1 MHILYVDESGTTKES
16 KYFCVAGVAVY
27 ERETYFL
34 SRALDELQERY
45 FPEWEGPTEFHAS
58 RLHQQAQ
65 RLVPP
70 FDQLTFDQRNEVRDA
85 VLRIIADSN
94 ASLFGVALEKA
105 YAERGGEEPY
115 SRCFE
120 EAVSRFDLMLNRMY
134 QRGDQQRGLVVVA
147 ESSYRDNLESL
158 ARRIWSAGHRWGNL
172 RNMADVPF
180 FAPAKNT
187 RLLQLADFV
196 VHAVYRRY
204 EHGNAHLLDQISHR
218 FDADEGT
225 MHGLVH
231 LTTDRRSCSCP
242 SCMQWRLRPTRDAAE
257 TDNSG

>member
-34 SRALDELQERY
+34 SRALDELQEAY
-45 FPEWEGPTEFHAS
+45 FPQWEGPTEFHAS

-158 ARRIWSAGHRWGNL
+158 ARGSG
-172 RNMADVPF
+172 VPDTVG
-180 FAPAKNT
+180 AT
-187 RLLQLADFV
+187 
-196 VHAVYRRY
+196 
-204 EHGNAHLLDQISHR
+204 
-218 FDADEGT
+218 
-225 MHGLVH
+225 
-231 LTTDRRSCSCP
+231 
-242 SCMQWRLRPTRDAAE
+242 
-257 TDNSG
+257 